1 MRKLGLIVGL
11 SMFASCYAYEIINKN
26 YYITETTAVITQES
40 LKLQEMIDLRLPARS
55 TTVAGPVTQHKI
67 DFAGFSYSI
76 FIIGDDPLSRKW
88 LIEHAE
94 ILKKIQAIGF
104 VTNIQTHESYEA
116 LQALTGLP
124 LLPANVDDLLAV
136 LKTDHYPL
144 IAHHGDVWQ

>member
-1 MRKLGLIVGL
+1 MRKLGLVLGL
-11 SMFASCYAYEIINKN
+11 TMIASCYAYEIINTD
-26 YYITETTAVITQES
+26 YYINQTTAEITQDS
-40 LKLQEMIDLRLPARS
+40 LKLQEMIDLHLPAKS
-55 TTVAGPVTQHKI
+55 IAIAGDVTGHKI
-67 DFAGFSYSI
+67 DFTGFSYSI

-88 LIEHAE
+88 LVEHAE

-104 VTNIQTHESYEA
+104 VTNIKTHESYEA

-124 LLPANVDDLLAV
+124 LLPANVDDLLTV